1 MAANRQIL
9 VIACAVFKE
18 VIPQY
23 IREASTQVVFM
34 EYGLH
39 LTPRK
44 LSAAIQE
51 QIDAQTEPRLVLI
64 GFGLCGNGL
73 IGLKSRSHT
82 LILPRVDDCVALH
95 LGSQADYLAAFQ
107 AEPATYYLTPGWL
120 ECGGEP
126 MSEHE
131 KCRARFGPEKAD
143 LISDALYGQYRRT
156 CLITFTA
163 EDLARYRPRAM
174 QVAAFCRERW
184 GWQYQER
191 VGSDAL
197 IKRLLD
203 AGNKAAV
210 ASEPQDSRDFL
221 VIDPGG
227 EVSQEM
233 YLPSLDI
240 QEEALPHAPERTQ

>member
-73 IGLKSRSHT
+73 IGLKSRRHT

-95 LGSQADYLAAFQ
+95 LGSQADYLAAVQ
-107 AEPATYYLTPGWL
+107 SEPATYYLSPGWL
-120 ECGGEP
+120 DCGG
-126 MSEHE
+126 
-131 KCRARFGPEKAD
+131 
-143 LISDALYGQYRRT
+143 
-156 CLITFTA
+156 
-163 EDLARYRPRAM
+163 
-174 QVAAFCRERW
+174 
-184 GWQYQER
+184 
-191 VGSDAL
+191 
-197 IKRLLD
+197 
-203 AGNKAAV
+203 
-210 ASEPQDSRDFL
+210 
-221 VIDPGG
+221 
-227 EVSQEM
+227 
-233 YLPSLDI
+233 
-240 QEEALPHAPERTQ
+240 